1 MVVSCAANR
10 RFSHPTD
17 RATDS
22 GDACLIVA
30 TSKPGPAAGFCAE
43 APVTTHSTNPGQIF
57 IPLLYDAAKLLNW
70 NSVSLSPT
78 LDTPAIETSP
88 EQPKRPKVGF
98 VSLGC
103 PKNLV
108 DSEVMMGLLH
118 RGGAELTPRA
128 EDAEILVINTCSFID
143 SAKQESVDTILEM
156 VQHKIGNGGKA
167 QRLIVA
173 GCLVE
178 RYRDEIRKNIP
189 EVDAVVGTGELEAIL
204 EAAGLNRPTPAENN
218 SPFAI
223 LTTAQIERHASAV
236 NQHSRPETDSPQ
248 LHHEATRSVSPD
260 AHSRPEGD
268 AREQAGRFSREA
280 WDGATAALPS
290 YLYSD
295 ETPRILTT
303 PRASAYI
310 KIAEGC
316 DHPCSFC
323 IIPQLRGKF
332 RSRPLASIVAE
343 AQSLIA
349 QGVREITLIGQ
360 DTTCYGEDLPPQLLA
375 HTAKHIEH
383 SSGPLGLTEEP
394 TVLRRPEL
402 ADLLDAL
409 APLSGL
415 KWLRFLYAYPNKVTT
430 RLLESIARHDNVAK
444 YLDVPLQHAS
454 ANVLRR
460 MKRGGSADRFLQII
474 DKARSIVP
482 GLVLRTSFIV
492 GFPGETEADFEE
504 LMAFIQAAKIDWL
517 GVFSYSDEEGA
528 EAFGLPSETKVPKR
542 TIEARRRK
550 LMKLQQ
556 KISKKARKQ
565 WVGRELDILVEGE
578 SEETELLW
586 QGRSLDQAPEID
598 GKVLIN
604 DFGPHEVLVPGTFY
618 RAEITESH
626 DYDVV
631 AKIIE

>member
-1 MVVSCAANR
+1 M
-10 RFSHPTD
+10 
-17 RATDS
+17 
-22 GDACLIVA
+22 
-30 TSKPGPAAGFCAE
+30 
-43 APVTTHSTNPGQIF
+43 
-57 IPLLYDAAKLLNW
+57 
-70 NSVSLSPT
+70 SLSPT
-78 LDTPAIETSP
+78 LDATAPET
-88 EQPKRPKVGF
+88 QPKESRPTVGF

-118 RGGAELTPRA
+118 RGGAQLTPRA
-128 EDAEILVINTCSFID
+128 EDADILVVNTCSFID

-156 VQHKIGNGGKA
+156 VQHKIANGGRARK
-167 QRLIVA
+167 LIVA

-178 RYRDEIRKNIP
+178 RYRDEIIRNIP

-204 EAAGLNRPTPAENN
+204 DAAGLNQPAAN
-218 SPFAI
+218 SPFPI
-223 LTTAQIERHASAV
+223 LTTAQIDRHASSV
-236 NQHSRPETDSPQ
+236 SQHSRPDSSSPQ
-248 LHHEATRSVSPD
+248 LRHEAHSTNLS
-260 AHSRPEGD
+260 SRPESAHFADGVERPVVGTTSRAEGD
-268 AREQAGRFSREA
+268 LREQQGRFSREA

-295 ETPRILTT
+295 ETPRILST

-332 RSRPLASIVAE
+332 RSRPVASIVAE
-343 AQSLIA
+343 ARSLIA

-360 DTTCYGEDLPPQLLA
+360 DTTCYGEDLPPSIALA
-375 HTAKHIEH
+375 LKGTGFSPSVEGD
-383 SSGPLGLTEEP
+383 SELGALAPEGTS
-394 TVLRRPEL
+394 LRRPEL

-409 APLSGL
+409 APLPGL
-415 KWLRFLYAYPNKVTT
+415 KWLRFLYAYPNKITT
-430 RLLESIARHDNVAK
+430 RLLETIARHGNIAN

-454 ANVLRR
+454 ANVLKR
-460 MKRGGSADRFLQII
+460 MKRGGSANRFLQII
-474 DKARSIVP
+474 DQARSIVP

-492 GFPGETEADFEE
+492 GFPGETEEDFAE
-504 LMAFIQAAKIDWL
+504 LLAFVQAAKIDWL

-528 EAFGLPSETKVPKR
+528 QAFLESPELKVPRR

-550 LMKLQQ
+550 LMRLQQ
-556 KISKKARKQ
+556 KISRTARAQ
-565 WVGRELDILVEGE
+565 WIGREMDVLVEGE
-578 SEETELLW
+578 SDETDLLW
-586 QGRSLDQAPEID
+586 QGRSLDMAPEID

-604 DFGPHEVLVPGTFY
+604 DFGPHETLVPGTFY

-631 AKIIE
+631 ARIIE